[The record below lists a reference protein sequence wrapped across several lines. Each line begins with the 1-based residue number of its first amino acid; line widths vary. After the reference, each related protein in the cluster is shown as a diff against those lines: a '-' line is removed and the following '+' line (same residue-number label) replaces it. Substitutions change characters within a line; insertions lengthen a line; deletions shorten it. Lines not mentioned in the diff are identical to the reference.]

1 MIKIYGSAMSSAG
14 RCLWTLEEVG
24 VPYERVDSNLR
35 DPEGRK
41 KFIAEVWDGAKVPF
55 MIDGDVRLFESMAID
70 LYLATTY
77 KPELLGKGAYARAL
91 VDQWSFWA
99 ISNLGVDALKVLYH
113 TTFLPEDQRDPK
125 QVEAG
130 KAGVARYFEQLENA
144 LKGDYLVGDTF
155 TLADLH
161 VASVV
166 GLAARAKLPMPPKVA
181 AWFGRCTSR
190 PGFKKTYAM

>member
-1 MIKIYGSAMSSAG
+1 MIKIYGSSMSSAG
-14 RCLWTLEEVG
+14 RCLWTLEEAG

-41 KFIAEVWDGAKVPF
+41 KFIAEVWDGAKVPYF
-55 MIDGDVRLFESMAID
+55 IDGDVRLFESMAID
-70 LYLATTY
+70 LYIAAKY
-77 KPELLGKGAYARAL
+77 KPELLPSDIHGRAL

-113 TTFLPEDQRDPK
+113 SVFLPEDQRDPR
-125 QVEAG
+125 QLEAA
-130 KAGVARYFEQLENA
+130 KAGVARYLDQLENA
-144 LKGDYLVGDTF
+144 LKGEWLVRESF

-166 GLAARAKLPMPPKVA
+166 GLVARAKLPMGPRVS
-181 AWFGRCTSR
+181 AWFARCTAR
-190 PGFKKTYAM
+190 PAFKKAYAM